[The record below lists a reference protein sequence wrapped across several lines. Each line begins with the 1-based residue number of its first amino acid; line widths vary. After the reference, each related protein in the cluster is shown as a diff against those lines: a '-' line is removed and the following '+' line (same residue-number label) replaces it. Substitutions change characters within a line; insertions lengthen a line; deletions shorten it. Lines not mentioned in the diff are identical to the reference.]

1 MIDSMWHKT
10 IVCIFDAI
18 CIEIGRMTM
27 SSCESLK
34 CTISLVLN
42 NERKE
47 QSTFCIVLETTKNEC
62 SNGHLSYIPHMNFEL
77 DVVKLTCFSGYYV

>member
-1 MIDSMWHKT
+1 MI
-10 IVCIFDAI
+10 
-18 CIEIGRMTM
+18 M

-47 QSTFCIVLETTKNEC
+47 QSTFCIVLYCIAETKKKKNEW
-62 SNGHLSYIPHMNFEL
+62 SNGHLSYIPHINFEL
-77 DVVKLTCFSGYYV
+77 DVKLTCFSGYFV

>member
-47 QSTFCIVLETTKNEC
+47 QSTFCIVLQKQQKM
-62 SNGHLSYIPHMNFEL
+62 NGPMVICHTYLI
-77 DVVKLTCFSGYYV
+77 